1 MVALAAMNLVLK
13 TLTARGLLQ
22 DATAG
27 LDERLGRGPVTAYVG
42 LDPTADSL
50 HVGSL
55 VPIIGA
61 AWLQQAGHTPIV
73 LVGGGTGMVGDPS
86 GKRSERPIL
95 PIEEIDRNAEAIRSQ
110 VARFLDFES
119 SKSNAARLRNNAD
132 WLRKLPLM
140 DFLRDTGKHL
150 TLGFMLQKESVR
162 SRLETGISYTEFS
175 YMAIQAYD
183 FWHLFRT
190 EQCELQIGGSDQWGN
205 ITAGIELIG
214 KRESR
219 QAYGLVFPLVT
230 TTSGSKFGK
239 SEAGNVWLDPDKT
252 SPYQFYQ
259 FWINTDD
266 RDVERYLKLFTFLP
280 LEEIGAA
287 LAEHARDPGK
297 RIPQRLLARDVTT
310 RVHGAP
316 EAEQAIETSRA
327 LFEGRGVTVTPGT
340 GELRVTGFAP
350 TVVVAPT
357 VRVSRSKLGDLSI
370 IGLLVESGL
379 AKSKAEARRG
389 IQGRGFYLNDVPIE
403 SVDLRIGENEFK
415 GPADDRSLMLRKG
428 KKNYVRLVLEP

>member
-27 LDERLGRGPVTAYVG
+27 LDERLEQSPVTAYVG

-239 SEAGNVWLDPDKT
+239 SEAGNVWLDPAKT

-350 TVVVAPT
+350 TVVVTPT

-415 GPADDRSLMLRKG
+415 GPADDRSLMLLKG

>member
-1 MVALAAMNLVLK
+1 MNELLK

-27 LDERLGRGPVTAYVG
+27 LEQRLQQGPITAYVG

-61 AWLQQAGHTPIV
+61 AWLQRYGHTPIV
-73 LVGGGTGMVGDPS
+73 LVGGGTGMIGDPS

-95 PIEEIDRNAEAIRSQ
+95 PIEEIDRNAEAIRRQ
-110 VARFLDFES
+110 VSRFLDFDS
-119 SKSNAARLRNNAD
+119 AAPTGARLSNNAE
-132 WLRKLPLM
+132 WLRPLGLM
-140 DFLRDTGKHL
+140 EFLRDTGKHL

-175 YMAIQAYD
+175 YMVIQAYD
-183 FWHLFRT
+183 FWRLFRT
-190 EQCELQIGGSDQWGN
+190 GQCELQIGGSDQWGN

-214 KRESR
+214 KREGR
-219 QAYGLVFPLVT
+219 QAYGLVFPLIT
-230 TTSGSKFGK
+230 NTSGSKFGK
-239 SEAGNVWLDPDKT
+239 SEAGNVWLDPSKT

-266 RDVERYLKLFTFLP
+266 RDVERYLKLFTFLS
-280 LEEIGAA
+280 LEEISTA
-287 LAEHARDPGK
+287 LAEHALDPGK
-297 RIPQRLLARDVTT
+297 RIAQRLLAVDVTS
-310 RVHGAP
+310 RVHGAA
-316 EAEQAIETSRA
+316 EAKQAMETSRA

-340 GELRVTGFAP
+340 GELQWTGFAP
-350 TVVVAPT
+350 TVTVVPT
-357 VRVSRSKLGDLSI
+357 VRVSRNKLKDLSI
-370 IGLLVESGL
+370 VGLLVESGL

-389 IQGRGFYLNDVPIE
+389 IQARGFYLNDVPIQA
-403 SVDLRIGENEFK
+403 VDLRLDENEFK
-415 GPADDRSLMLRKG
+415 GPPDDRSVMLRKG
-428 KKNYVRLVLEP
+428 KKNYVRLVLLP

>member
-1 MVALAAMNLVLK
+1 MNELLK

-22 DATAG
+22 DVTSG
-27 LDERLGRGPVTAYVG
+27 LDERLQRGPLTAYLG

-61 AWLQQAGHTPIV
+61 AWLQQFGHTPIV
-73 LVGGGTGMVGDPS
+73 VIGGGTGMVGDPS
-86 GKRSERPIL
+86 GKRSERPIMAV
-95 PIEEIDRNAEAIRSQ
+95 EEIDRNVEAIGRQ
-110 VARFLDFES
+110 VARFLDFGS
-119 SKSNAARLRNNAD
+119 SASNAARLRNNAD
-132 WLRKLPLM
+132 WLRKIGLM
-140 DFLRDTGKHL
+140 EFLRDAGKYL

-162 SRLETGISYTEFS
+162 GRLETGISYTEFS

-214 KRESR
+214 KREGR
-219 QAYGLVFPLVT
+219 PAYGLVFPLIT
-230 TTSGSKFGK
+230 TAGGAKFGK
-239 SEAGNVWLDPDKT
+239 SEAGNVWLDPART

-280 LEEIGAA
+280 LDEIARTMQ
-287 LAEHARDPGK
+287 EHARDPGQ
-297 RIPQRLLARDVTT
+297 RVAQRLLARDMTT
-310 RVHGAP
+310 RVHGAD
-316 EAEQAIETSRA
+316 ATEQAVETSRT
-327 LFEGRGVTVTPGT
+327 LFGGGRGAGQ
-340 GELRVTGFAP
+340 GALRDVP
-350 TVVVAPT
+350 ER
-357 VRVSRSKLGDLSI
+357 RVSRTRLRDLSVVE
-370 IGLLVESGL
+370 LLVASGL
-379 AKSKAEARRG
+379 ASSKADARRG
-389 IQGRGFYLNDVPIE
+389 IQGKGFYLNDEPIE
-403 SVDLRIGENEFK
+403 TVDLRLAEDELQ
-415 GPADDRSLMLRKG
+415 GPPEGRFVMLRKG